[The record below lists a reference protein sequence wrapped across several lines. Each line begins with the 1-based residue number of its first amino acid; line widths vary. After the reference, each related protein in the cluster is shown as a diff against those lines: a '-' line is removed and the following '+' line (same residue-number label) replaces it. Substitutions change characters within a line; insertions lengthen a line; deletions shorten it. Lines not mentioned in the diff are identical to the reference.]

1 MKGLKNM
8 NKQFLTVSEVL
19 EVFEIKESFVADLE
33 EEEIVCSVCREGSP
47 SKLFS
52 AVELEKLRIA
62 KLLVEDMEVNLSG
75 VKNILRMR
83 QDMIDMRKQFDA
95 ILEELRGHFEER
107 LKTPR

>member
-1 MKGLKNM
+1 M
-8 NKQFLTVSEVL
+8 
-19 EVFEIKESFVADLE
+19 
-33 EEEIVCSVCREGSP
+33 CPVCREGSP

-75 VKNILRMR
+75 VEIILRMR
-83 QDMIDMRKQFDA
+83 QDMIDMRNQFDA

>member
-8 NKQFLTVSEVL
+8 NKQFLTVSEIL

-33 EEEIVCSVCREGSP
+33 EEKIVCSICREGSP

-75 VKNILRMR
+75 VEIILRMR
-83 QDMIDMRKQFDA
+83 QDMIDMRNQFDA

>member
-1 MKGLKNM
+1 MKGSKNM
-8 NKQFLTVSEVL
+8 NKEFLTVSEVL

-33 EEEIVCSVCREGSP
+33 KEEIVCPVCRKGSP

-75 VKNILRMR
+75 VEIILRMR
-83 QDMIDMRKQFDA
+83 QDMIDIRNQFDA

>member
-1 MKGLKNM
+1 M
-8 NKQFLTVSEVL
+8 NKEFLTVSEVL

-33 EEEIVCSVCREGSP
+33 KEEIVCPVGREGGP

-75 VKNILRMR
+75 VEIILRMR
-83 QDMIDMRKQFDA
+83 QDMIDMRNQFDA

>member
-1 MKGLKNM
+1 
-8 NKQFLTVSEVL
+8 
-19 EVFEIKESFVADLE
+19 
-33 EEEIVCSVCREGSP
+33 VCSVCREGSP

-75 VKNILRMR
+75 VEIILRMR
-83 QDMIDMRKQFDA
+83 QDMIDMRNQFDA